1 MLQRPARSSY
11 LEHFFFHRAMLIDEK
26 AHYMY
31 MHFKVTATVAVFVAS
46 YMHQCSMQILRKGF
60 NIFFI
65 SFIDFSHI
73 V

>member
-11 LEHFFFHRAMLIDEK
+11 LEHFFIHRTMLIDEK

-31 MHFKVTATVAVFVAS
+31 MHFKVRPLLRCLLP
-46 YMHQCSMQILRKGF
+46 HQCSMQILRKGF
-60 NIFFI
+60 NIFFSYLSSI
-65 SFIDFSHI
+65 FSHI